1 MTTMETTKRLG
12 IWMDHSVAHLM
23 DVTTDAMVTSLIE
36 SESTH
41 RDREHSLNKSEN
53 LMHNKEQR
61 QLSGYYKKLGDAI
74 THYQEVLLFGPTS
87 AKSELLNVLRA
98 DHRFAAIKIEVEDA
112 DKMTT
117 NQLHAFVT
125 RHFNPAH

>member
-1 MTTMETTKRLG
+1 MTMETTRRLG

-23 DVTTDAMVTSLIE
+23 DVTTDSMVTSLIE

-41 RDREHSLNKSEN
+41 RDREHSLSKSEN
-53 LMHNKEQR
+53 LMHNKEQH
-61 QLSGYYKKLGDAI
+61 QLSEFYKKLGEAI
-74 THYQEVLLFGPTS
+74 THYQDVLLFGPTS
-87 AKSELLNVLRA
+87 AKTELLNVLRA
-98 DHRFAAIKIEVEDA
+98 DHRFAKIKIEVEDA

-125 RHFNPAH
+125 KHFTPAQ